1 MNLVM
6 SDTRVRQMQKAKR
19 RRTEG
24 KGKVSRHSM
33 WDNHET
39 AFEKSHSERVI
50 FDQIEIAH
58 DGGLLEIGNKPEL
71 WSRTRYLSALGTLAF
86 VGYNMYFVVRNDIL
100 ILRPVLINNEFING
114 FVDLAPLYAG
124 LPETTS
130 TASPSKQEDDGFYL
144 LGSFMF
150 HYIFGEDVPWHQAQ
164 VVCMMELLMLAFFLW
179 RILFRLFWSLCQSG
193 YARWHSIDLVFANY
207 IPDMMY
213 FSSIELLH
221 FVTPQVLSQDIFQVL
236 FYEEEDRAKKLTWL
250 AITRPLALVIGLD
263 CFLIKY
269 RAASYAILTDDL
281 TMENVLDAFFLL
293 NQILGVVQL
302 RWAVRQRLFRF
313 VFGGEDG
320 VLTAKEVVRMHV
332 WSALVAQ
339 KIFEKYCCLQA
350 LAFMLSWSDDD
361 FQMLVITEPDEHRDL
376 EAEVELSHMNRS

>member
-1 MNLVM
+1 MDLVM
-6 SDTRVRQMQKAKR
+6 SDTRARQMQKARR

-24 KGKVSRHSM
+24 KGKVSHHSM

-39 AFEKSHSERVI
+39 AFEKVHSERVI

-58 DGGLLEIGNKPEL
+58 DGGLLEIGSKPEL
-71 WSRTRYLSALGTLAF
+71 WSRTRYLSALSTLVF

-100 ILRPVLINNEFING
+100 ILRPVLVNNTLVNN
-114 FVDLAPLYAG
+114 FVDVRPLYAG
-124 LPETTS
+124 LPEVTT
-130 TASPSKQEDDGFYL
+130 TASPSQEEDADFYL
-144 LGSFMF
+144 LGSTFVRHF
-150 HYIFGEDVPWHQAQ
+150 FGDVLWHQQ
-164 VVCMMELLMLAFFLW
+164 RVVCTIELLMLAFFLG
-179 RILFRLFWSLCQSG
+179 RIIWRLFFSLCQSG
-193 YARWHSIDLVFANY
+193 YARWHAIDLVFANH
-207 IPDMMY
+207 IPDLMY

-221 FVTPQVLSQDIFQVL
+221 FVTPQVMSQDFFQIL
-236 FYEEEDRAKKLTWL
+236 FYEEEDRTKKLAWL

-269 RAASYAILTDDL
+269 RAASYSIMTNDL
-281 TMENVLDAFFLL
+281 TTENVLDAFFLL

-320 VLTAKEVVRMHV
+320 VMTSREIVRMNV

-339 KIFEKYCCLQA
+339 KIFERYCCLQA

-361 FQMLVITEPDEHRDL
+361 FQMLVLTEPSENRDL
-376 EAEVELSHMNRS
+376 EAEVELTHIDRS